1 MKKFAI
7 VLGAAVLASSM
18 APAIALADE
27 ATAPVMVEVKRGD
40 MVYSADGKRIG
51 NIYRVTETGDAQII
65 YRSKMITITNATL
78 SQVEGKLQTSLT
90 LAEVRAL
97 G

>member
-7 VLGAAVLASSM
+7 VLGAAMLASGM
-18 APAIALADE
+18 APAVALADE

-40 MVYSADGKRIG
+40 MVYTADGKRIG
-51 NIYRVTETGDAQII
+51 NIYRVTESGDAQII

>member
-7 VLGAAVLASSM
+7 VLGAAMLASSM
-18 APAIALADE
+18 APAVALADE

-40 MVYSADGKRIG
+40 MVYTADGKRIG
-51 NIYRVTETGDAQII
+51 NIYRVTESGDAQII
-65 YRSKMITITNATL
+65 YRSKMITITNSTL
-78 SQVEGKLQTSLT
+78 SEVDGKLQTSLT
-90 LAEVRAL
+90 LDEVRAQ